1 MERLHKFLARAG
13 VGSRRKCEE
22 LISAGLVRVNGQTVT
37 KMGVVI
43 DPENELVE
51 VAGRAIKDQEEK
63 IYILLNKPKGYI
75 TTMYDPRGRARVIDL
90 IKNLKTRIYPVGRL
104 DYETEG
110 LLLLTNDGGL
120 AYALTH
126 PSHRIPKTY
135 LAWVDG
141 IPPAEKLSQMAKGVM
156 LEDGFTA
163 PANVCLKG
171 KNKRG
176 AILEII
182 IHEGRKRQVRRMC
195 DCVGYPLYRLKRI
208 NLGFLDLGG
217 LKPGEYRRL
226 TAKEVE
232 KIKKLAS
239 VQ

>member
-43 DPENELVE
+43 DPESELVE
-51 VAGRAIKDQEEK
+51 VAGRVIKNQEEK
-63 IYILLNKPKGYI
+63 IYILLNKPAGYI
-75 TTMYDPRGRARVIDL
+75 STTHDPQGRARVIDL
-90 IKNLKTRIYPVGRL
+90 IKNIKTRIYPVGRL

-126 PSHRIPKTY
+126 PRHQIPKTY

-141 IPPAEKLSQMAKGVM
+141 MPSAEKLTQMAKGVM
-156 LEDGFTA
+156 LEDGLTA
-163 PANVCLKG
+163 PAKVCLKG
-171 KNKRG
+171 ENKRG
-176 AILEII
+176 AIIEIT

-195 DCVGYPLYRLKRI
+195 DCIGHPLYRLKRVR
-208 NLGFLDLGG
+208 LGFLDLGG

-226 TAKEVE
+226 TDDEVE
-232 KIKKLAS
+232 RIKKIAS
-239 VQ
+239 G